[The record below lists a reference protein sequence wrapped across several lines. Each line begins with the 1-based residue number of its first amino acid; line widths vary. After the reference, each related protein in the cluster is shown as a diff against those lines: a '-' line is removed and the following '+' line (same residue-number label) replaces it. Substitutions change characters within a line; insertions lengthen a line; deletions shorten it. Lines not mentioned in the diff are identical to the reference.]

1 MVACE
6 WPQMLD
12 KDFITLDEGCDLPG
26 AWELANNVDTERDK
40 LL

>member
-6 WPQMLD
+6 WPQISHNN
-12 KDFITLDEGCDLPG
+12 FITLDKGCYLPG